1 MTDPRRRAREGE
13 SPLKKSW
20 ETVRRAFV
28 EFLGLPSLLIV
39 GFLLLAAVTS
49 ALDSARIVWL
59 EPVRTT
65 IRVVLFRDAQATS
78 SLLSTIA
85 GSIITVTSITFSLL
99 LLAVQQA
106 AGALTPVVYDQFLR
120 RRLNQLYFGFFVGL
134 AVFMLLILATVNR
147 PYNPV
152 FGATAA
158 LVLTFVALSLIIVL
172 LYTTIN
178 QMRPVVV
185 IETIHDHILRA
196 RRAQCGFLRR
206 TRRVASGAATL
217 STPVR
222 AAEHGY
228 VVDVDLDAMAAAL
241 AETPEAE
248 VVLTIA
254 IGHYVAFE
262 DMLATVRTTTEHAPA
277 SLVDAVRNAI
287 RLEQQRDL
295 DGDPAYGIDQLA
307 VIGWTSVSTAKS
319 NPAPGR
325 MVLHTL
331 RDLMAR
337 WSHEAHETHE
347 TRDRRPHEVPV
358 VYADD
363 VFAKLL
369 DTFEILAVVAS
380 ESMQPQTM
388 ASFVRSFVLMFGRL
402 PPEQQPRAQR
412 LIRSSLSALGEHVLT
427 VELDSA
433 LTELAEALDAAHQR
447 DLAAEVRAA
456 RQAMSAS
463 LGKLGS
469 RATRA
474 SATG

>member
-1 MTDPRRRAREGE
+1 MSDAQRHAREGE
-13 SPLKKSW
+13 SPLKKAW

-39 GFLLLAAVTS
+39 GFLLLAAITS
-49 ALDSARIVWL
+49 ALDSSRPGWL
-59 EPVRTT
+59 EPLRTT
-65 IRVVLFRDAQATS
+65 IRVVLFRDAEATA

-134 AVFMLLILATVNR
+134 AVYMLLILATVNR

-152 FGATAA
+152 FGATVA
-158 LVLTFVALSLIIVL
+158 LVLTFVAMSLIIVL

-185 IETIHDHILRA
+185 IESIHDHILRA
-196 RRAQCGFLRR
+196 RRAQHDFLRR
-206 TRRVASGAATL
+206 TRREASGKASL

-228 VVDVDLDAMAAAL
+228 VVRVDLDAMAAAL
-241 AETPEAE
+241 AETPDAE
-248 VVLTIA
+248 VVLAIA

-262 DMLATVRTTTEHAPA
+262 DMLATIRTTTERAPA

-337 WSHEAHETHE
+337 WSAEGHETHE
-347 TRDRRPHEVPV
+347 RRPPEVPV
-358 VYADD
+358 VYEDN

-369 DTFEILAVVAS
+369 DTFEILAVVTS
-380 ESMQPQTM
+380 ESMQSQTM

-402 PPEQQPRAQR
+402 PPEQQPRARR
-412 LIRSSLSALGEHVLT
+412 LIRSSLSGLGEHVLT

-433 LTELAEALDAAHQR
+433 LTELAVALDVAQQR

-456 RQAMSAS
+456 HQAMSAS

-469 RATRA
+469 RATRG
-474 SATG
+474 SAGD